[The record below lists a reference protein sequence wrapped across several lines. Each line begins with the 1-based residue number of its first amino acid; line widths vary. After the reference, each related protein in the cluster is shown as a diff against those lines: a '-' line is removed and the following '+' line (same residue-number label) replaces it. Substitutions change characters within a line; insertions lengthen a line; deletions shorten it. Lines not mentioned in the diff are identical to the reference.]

1 MKSDYLQD
9 LKWIKNELRNLLPK
23 QRFDNL
29 DKAIECINEEISEEL
44 EALKAVDEQD
54 SEDEEQCR
62 KRHE

>member
-23 QRFDNL
+23 QKIDNL
-29 DKAIECINEEISEEL
+29 DKAIDHINDEISEEL
-44 EALKAVDEQD
+44 EALKAADAQD
-54 SEDEEQCR
+54 SEDEERYR